1 VMVLA
6 GSLSCA
12 AHRRAAPGDL
22 LAGSESSPPEPVRIA
37 GYTSTNGR
45 AHSFKGYVTVTPD
58 SLVFARLP
66 MKGIVPHGSPER
78 VFALPRDQV
87 SSVRVVTGVS
97 VGRSLLFGVSLL
109 GFFALT
115 WAFMNFPVME

>member
-1 VMVLA
+1 
-6 GSLSCA
+6 
-12 AHRRAAPGDL
+12 
-22 LAGSESSPPEPVRIA
+22 
-37 GYTSTNGR
+37 
-45 AHSFKGYVTVTPD
+45 
-58 SLVFARLP
+58 
-66 MKGIVPHGSPER
+66 MKGIASHGSPER